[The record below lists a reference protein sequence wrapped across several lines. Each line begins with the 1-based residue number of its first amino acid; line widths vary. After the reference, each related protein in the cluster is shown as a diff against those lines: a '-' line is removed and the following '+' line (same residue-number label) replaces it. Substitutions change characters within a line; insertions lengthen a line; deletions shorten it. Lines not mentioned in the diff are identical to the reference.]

1 MRERVEP
8 RIPCSLHPT
17 RERPRHPIPA
27 PRPCLPDP
35 LCVFAVKTQG
45 MSNKKGIKKLKEVAK
60 RLVQGEVAARVEIWK
75 QEFQVAKI
83 LAKYT
88 RAKALV
94 RVCV

>member
-1 MRERVEP
+1 
-8 RIPCSLHPT
+8 
-17 RERPRHPIPA
+17 
-27 PRPCLPDP
+27 
-35 LCVFAVKTQG
+35 